1 MNLVSIS
8 TMKKKEEIDDYIEN
22 FNLNVG
28 QYCLSNDFYKW
39 FLIFSDPIDY
49 SKWSEQIWTSG
60 NDFGH
65 EGDFFWMGNGKG
77 VHLSNWIETDYVD
90 KSAPDNTKRVDAKDS
105 CIAMWNYN
113 GTGFLWNYHV
123 CSNTFY
129 FLCETSTD

>member
-28 QYCLSNDFYKW
+28 EFFIQLLLLFFK
-39 FLIFSDPIDY
+39 IFPAITDY

-77 VHLSNWIETDYVD
+77 VHLSNWIETEYVD
-90 KSAPDNTKRVDAKDS
+90 KSTPDNTKRVDAKDS

-129 FLCETSTD
+129 FLCETSID